1 MTDYTPTTEE
11 VKNWYVVG
19 KNELEAAPYLY
30 SEQEFDRWLE
40 SVKKEAIQDYLDRE
54 GLE

>member
-1 MTDYTPTTEE
+1 MTDWTPTTEE

-19 KNELEAAPYLY
+19 KNELEAAPYRY

-40 SVKKEAIQDYLDRE
+40 SVKAEAVRE
-54 GLE
+54 AQENE